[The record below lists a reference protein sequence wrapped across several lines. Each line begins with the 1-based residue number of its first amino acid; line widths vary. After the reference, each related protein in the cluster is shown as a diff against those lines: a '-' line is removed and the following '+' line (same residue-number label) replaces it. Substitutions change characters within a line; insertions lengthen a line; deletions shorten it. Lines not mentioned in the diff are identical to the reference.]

1 MRERVRNVLV
11 GLCAIGALVGGAG
24 LLFFFGEL
32 EPFFARRWPVQ
43 VAFNDSGGL
52 RKGSLV
58 TLNGVPVG
66 AIERVEIWTDADR
79 PVLITAAIDDGVR
92 IPDPSVPSVQ
102 ASLLGSGARLELT
115 AQLPMAMPARSYAID
130 QQLVLR
136 GTVVPLENRLVERV
150 TKEVK
155 PLVDNFK
162 EIGELARNLNSLV
175 KPIEPGAPEDPENV
189 RTAIRRL
196 TETLARANAALADA
210 QGWLSDE
217 QLRTDVRDAAHG
229 ASELMANAS
238 RMAQRIEALA
248 ESLAKD
254 AGTLRDGALPML
266 DRASVALDELR
277 ALLVTARTG
286 DGTIGRLMKDPTLY
300 EGLADAAQR
309 LDDAL
314 AKINLLIEKIRAEGI
329 DVDLFPK

>member
-32 EPFFARRWPVQ
+32 EPFFARRWPLQ